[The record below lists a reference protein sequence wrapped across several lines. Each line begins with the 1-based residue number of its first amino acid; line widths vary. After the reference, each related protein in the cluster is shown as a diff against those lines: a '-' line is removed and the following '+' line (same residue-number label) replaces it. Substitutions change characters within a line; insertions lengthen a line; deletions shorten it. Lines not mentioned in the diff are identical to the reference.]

1 MTDFDPG
8 KLKHKPSK
16 KHALDEVL
24 KSLQDLIH
32 NDLLRGAARG
42 AGPSAAALEPA
53 TTVAAGMAPSAPAS
67 TTPLADM
74 PFGSVVKLLEE
85 LVAKELADDD
95 RASRQTSGDGASD
108 AGPPATA
115 AAPGKPASAQQ
126 MFAFDDRDSPVTE
139 PSTNGAPA
147 AAETPTADA
156 EPAAANAGDDADRI
170 DFDLGALALE
180 PARPP
185 EQDVPVLT
193 EPMTDA
199 HPAGT
204 ADAGDL
210 PVLQDVAAPG
220 RHSLAHEIA
229 ERVVARLNAGR
240 QARGEPALDTG
251 VLVALRVLLRSELER
266 LPSGKQ
272 DGPE

>member
-1 MTDFDPG
+1 MTDFDPS

-16 KHALDEVL
+16 KHTLEEVL

-42 AGPSAAALEPA
+42 TGPSPAAPEHD
-53 TTVAAGMAPSAPAS
+53 TTVPTGIASSAPAS

-85 LVAKELADDD
+85 LVAKDLADDD
-95 RASRQTSGDGASD
+95 LTTKQTSGDGASE

-115 AAPGKPASAQQ
+115 AGPGKPTSAQQ
-126 MFAFDDRDSPVTE
+126 MFAFDDWDSPVTE
-139 PSTNGAPA
+139 PSTDGAPTP
-147 AAETPTADA
+147 AETPAADA
-156 EPAAANAGDDADRI
+156 EPTAENAGDDADRI
-170 DFDLGALALE
+170 DFDLDALAPE
-180 PARPP
+180 PAPPP
-185 EQDVPVLT
+185 EQDIPMLT
-193 EPMTDA
+193 EPVTDA

-204 ADAGDL
+204 ADAGDI

-220 RHSLAHEIA
+220 QHSMAHEIA

-251 VLVALRVLLRSELER
+251 VLVALRALLRTELER
-266 LPSGKQ
+266 TLPDEK
-272 DGPE
+272 